1 MDADRG
7 PEVSSEAAQSVRQAG
22 VVTDRS
28 VADPEIRVD
37 TDQFEPLADS
47 LPVPTMKTKQ
57 SVASI

>member
-7 PEVSSEAAQSVRQAG
+7 PEVSSEAPQSVRQAG